1 MKKSKIFKSI
11 IIIIAIM
18 MIEVKINAQNV
29 GIGSTSFTPDA
40 SAVLEVK
47 STDKGVLIPRL
58 TSSQRDLITNPAEYL
73 IIFNVSTKCFQI
85 YCSGMWQNV
94 WCSPTKST
102 ENIEI
107 KEEVIE

>member
-1 MKKSKIFKSI
+1 MREFCKLVI
-11 IIIIAIM
+11 IISSM
-18 MIEVKINAQNV
+18 LLMSMSMYGQNV